1 MYDNKVTLSLY
12 YKFLE
17 LSSSPTTQENACIY
31 SIVHGPINSII
42 QLQQQSRSFHFP
54 RMSVLQFSRSEY
66 LLTLQTNIEQNHR
79 RIFPSLLRLEK
90 NTVLITTIWAF
101 LRRSR

>member
-31 SIVHGPINSII
+31 SIVHGPIDSKI
-42 QLQQQSRSFHFP
+42 QLQQQSRSFHF
-54 RMSVLQFSRSEY
+54 LQECPSFNFHALNTFLHSK
-66 LLTLQTNIEQNHR
+66 QT
-79 RIFPSLLRLEK
+79 
-90 NTVLITTIWAF
+90 
-101 LRRSR
+101 